1 MIDKVILLSLFLYI
15 TLNLKKIEKFIQSNY
30 NIESFTAKN
39 KNRGNRIN
47 EIAMET
53 RMGVGILKL
62 VGMMIGLTIISTKKG
77 DNYVPTEL
85 RHAAAPVGT
94 LILII
99 LLVSLW
105 ASDQL
110 KDIRTMTLIETFIN
124 ELSSIVGIYFLVVM
138 GVRQDHAALKGKDFE
153 KFYDAVEKAFAADP
167 KAKEVDPNDKKDD
180 DATAPSGSDSDN
192 GTEAEPAA
200 EKAEAEAEAEAE
212 RKRVAAAAEKAEAE
226 AEAEAERK
234 RVATEKAE
242 RERAAVEKT
251 LRGEGRGAV
260 AAGEAAEE
268 AAGKVDGA
276 SGDDDGYSGGPG
288 PHQR

>member
-192 GTEAEPAA
+192 GTEAEP
-200 EKAEAEAEAEAE
+200 EAEAEAE